1 MLMSNKV
8 YKKKKVFNKS
18 QFIFKNTIN
27 LRQILSNKIKI
38 FAKMTHIN
46 SKQ

>member
-1 MLMSNKV
+1 MSNKA
-8 YKKKKVFNKS
+8 YKKKKVSNKS

-27 LRQILSNKIKI
+27 HRQILSNKIKI
-38 FAKMTHIN
+38 FVKMTNIN